1 MDPPFR
7 SPEEVAPSAQEA
19 DFHDRWVWISQ
30 WIVSGGIF
38 LGFLAKLA
46 VGREFKTS
54 DPLIGPILLP
64 LAIVW
69 VLAFFH
75 LLYTRL
81 RGQLSAP
88 VRWLCYFTIA
98 LFATI
103 LLFAI
108 FSGGSSAPQGQT
120 NGEQVGAG
128 QPATR
133 FESDSEGRDKP
144 QSESEGRSR

>member
-1 MDPPFR
+1 MQPPHL
-7 SPEEVAPSAQEA
+7 SPEEVEPSAQEP

-46 VGREFKTS
+46 LGREFKSS

-64 LAIVW
+64 LSIVW
-69 VLAFFH
+69 VIAFFH

-88 VRWLCYFTIA
+88 VRWLCYITIA
-98 LFATI
+98 LFPTI
-103 LLFAI
+103 LILAF
-108 FSGGSSAPQGQT
+108 FSGESSTPSGQA
-120 NGEQVGAG
+120 NGEQSGTG
-128 QPATR
+128 KPAAR
-133 FESDSEGRDKP
+133 PESQSKNGDKP
-144 QSESEGRSR
+144 QPESEGRSR